1 VHLKSDENLRSLF
14 LSALRSRYVDSR
26 AEIHVSDLV
35 YCLREAYFRK
45 IEPVD
50 PTLKQLGFFVDGARR
65 HKVLQEIL
73 GVECEVEVKRYGVVG
88 HIDVMLD
95 APVEIKTTRARSAL
109 PDHYFRQLG
118 FYAVMMNARHGYLV
132 IQRLNAA
139 EDPWEFYRVEWT
151 EEEIKEIDRE
161 LKRRADQLR
170 AALNFH
176 DPSMLPEIEEDMRW
190 KCRSCLYR
198 ERCKGRIQHERPKEA
213 ER

>member
-1 VHLKSDENLRSLF
+1 MYKRQ
-14 LSALRSRYVDSR
+14 ALRSRYVDSR